1 MRRLGRGDRSSWTE
15 DRLGTGCPTT
25 RRQQGV
31 TRRQPHSVFLC
42 AWLEPRRLVTT
53 ELFLCGPQYVS
64 IWVSVAIEMEA
75 AGSDPNAPN
84 SSAVVREA
92 VEERIREF
100 LAPVNEEGS
109 GWPLRKTVLRLELEA
124 EVARVDGVALVN
136 ELLLASGDGA
146 EVDSVSM
153 TGIQL
158 PRLDG
163 IEVAVDTDPVSLD
176 QLRGTATTTTTTTG
190 AKKLVPVP
198 VIPEEC

>member
-1 MRRLGRGDRSSWTE
+1 
-15 DRLGTGCPTT
+15 
-25 RRQQGV
+25 
-31 TRRQPHSVFLC
+31 
-42 AWLEPRRLVTT
+42 
-53 ELFLCGPQYVS
+53 
-64 IWVSVAIEMEA
+64 MEA

-92 VEERIREF
+92 VKERIREF
-100 LAPVNEEGS
+100 LLPVNEEGS

-124 EVARVDGVALVN
+124 EVARVEGVALVN
-136 ELLLASGDGA
+136 ELLLATGDGP
-146 EVDSVSM
+146 EVDSVAM

-163 IEVAVDTDPVSLD
+163 IEVAVDTDPLSLD
-176 QLRGTATTTTTTTG
+176 QLRGTGTTTTTTTTG